1 MVVPQC
7 SNSPFFGAR
16 IVYLVSQGSLY
27 NVLILSIICLST
39 NIGVLL
45 LLLLL
50 LLLFTSEVILLEK
63 A

>member
-50 LLLFTSEVILLEK
+50 LLFTSEVILLEK